1 MSAGSVSATDA
12 KNQFGR
18 VLDRVARG
26 QVVTITK
33 HDAPTAV
40 VMSFDDYTLLTSRP
54 GRALDALSAEF
65 DALADAMQTPRQRA
79 GLKAAFAAG
88 PAALG
93 KAAVAAA
100 RKRG

>member
-1 MSAGSVSATDA
+1 MSAEPVSATDA

-33 HDAPTAV
+33 HDTPTAV
-40 VMSFDDYTLLTSRP
+40 VMSFDDYTALTVRA
-54 GRALDALSAEF
+54 GLALDTLSTEF
-65 DALADAMQTPRQRA
+65 DALADRMQTPRHRA
-79 GLKAAFAAG
+79 GLKAAFGAT
-88 PAALG
+88 PASLG

>member
-1 MSAGSVSATDA
+1 MSTSAVTATDA

-26 QVVTITK
+26 QIVTITK

-40 VMSFDDYTLLTSRP
+40 VMSFDDYTELTE
-54 GRALDALSAEF
+54 RAGKTLDTLSAEF
-65 DALADAMQTPRQRA
+65 DAVADRMQTPKHKTGMR
-79 GLKAAFAAG
+79 AAFDAS
-88 PAALG
+88 PVALG

-100 RKRG
+100 RRRG

>member
-1 MSAGSVSATDA
+1 MSEVSATEA

-40 VMSFDDYTLLTSRP
+40 VMSFDDYTALTTRA
-54 GRALDALSAEF
+54 GQALDTLSKEF
-65 DALADAMQTPRQRA
+65 DTLAAVMQTPKHRA
-79 GLKAAFAAG
+79 GIKAAFGASSAT
-88 PAALG
+88 LG
-93 KAAVAAA
+93 KAAVAAL
-100 RKRG
+100 RRRG